1 MKKLNYL
8 CLVALISCGLG
19 LMACSD
25 SLKSQFDACCTK
37 KSNPNELLNNSK
49 FKERIVKGY
58 SQQYYEK
65 LLECSKI
72 YFSIYYDSTQNYYRL
87 YTWKKREYKN
97 DNNARLLFNIS
108 KDYVATNLFVNGWEI
123 DKSGYSN
130 YPDLDK
136 LADSDIK
143 TIENL
148 ANIRIC
154 NSTSIF
160 RCLYITGNVVE
171 EDRQYI

>member
-1 MKKLNYL
+1 MG
-8 CLVALISCGLG
+8 CF
-19 LMACSD
+19 D
-25 SLKSQFDACCTK
+25 SLKFQFDACCTK
-37 KSNPNELLNNSK
+37 KSNPNELLNTSK

-58 SQQYYEK
+58 SQQYEK
-65 LLECSKI
+65 LSECSKI
-72 YFSIYYDSTQNYYRL
+72 YFSVYYDSTQNYYRL

-97 DNNARLLFNIS
+97 DNNVRLLFNIS
-108 KDYVATNLFVNGWEI
+108 NDYVAINLFVNGRGI

-136 LADSDIK
+136 PTDNDIK
-143 TIENL
+143 TIENP

-154 NSTSIF
+154 NSASIF